1 MMKRKRIFTLLTVF
15 LLLLVTT
22 SVVLAQSD
30 GTVVEA
36 DETIRNDIALFGEDL
51 TVEEGA
57 TVKGNVALFGGNAI
71 ISGTV
76 DGDVVLFG
84 GNLTATSTAVID
96 GDCAILGGSLT
107 DDTDDGLNCD
117 AVSFG
122 AGFAP
127 AISEFAAQFDPP
139 APPEP
144 PTPPEVPQ
152 IPDVEYRRPSAV
164 SQFFGGVA
172 ETAGQTLVM
181 ALLAFG
187 VASLL
192 PNHLTQA
199 EAAARRKPM
208 TSGAIGILT
217 AVAFPVLLALLA
229 ITSAILVL
237 VCIGILGFPII
248 FLLAIGFVA
257 AMIFGWITM
266 GDLVGRWLA
275 EKMNLQNRSLPV
287 TAALGTAA
295 LTFGLGLIGAVP
307 FIIGEGFLTI
317 VIGSIGLGAAT
328 LTRMGTRPYPLYT
341 PTTERPITENPD
353 KINSVLETL
362 PVEDVEDLKDN

>member
-1 MMKRKRIFTLLTVF
+1 MMKQKRIFTLLTVF

-57 TVKGNVALFGGNAI
+57 TVKGNIALFGGNAI

-76 DGDVVLFG
+76 DGDIVLFG
-84 GNLTATSTAVID
+84 GNLTATSTAVVD

-107 DDTDDGLNCD
+107 DDTDEGTNCTT
-117 AVSFG
+117 ASFG
-122 AGFAP
+122 ANFAP
-127 AISEFAAQFDPP
+127 VFSEFASQFDF
-139 APPEP
+139 AP

-152 IPDVEYRRPSAV
+152 IPDVEYRRPSAA

-192 PNHLTQA
+192 PSHLTQV

-248 FLLAIGFVA
+248 FLLAVGFAA
-257 AMIFGWITM
+257 AMILGWITM

-275 EKMNLQNRSLPV
+275 ERMNLQNRSLPV

-295 LTFGLGLIGAVP
+295 LTFGIGLIGALP
-307 FIIGEGFLTI
+307 FMIGEGLISI
-317 VIGSIGLGAAT
+317 VIGSIGLGAVT

-353 KINSVLETL
+353 KISSILETL
-362 PVEDVEDLKDN
+362 PIEDVEDLKDN

>member
-1 MMKRKRIFTLLTVF
+1 MMKQKRIFTLLTVF

-22 SVVLAQSD
+22 SVVLAQSAE

-51 TVEEGA
+51 TIEEGA
-57 TVKGNVALFGGNAI
+57 TVKGDIALFGGNATI
-71 ISGTV
+71 AGTV
-76 DGDVVLFG
+76 DGAIVLFG

-96 GDCAILGGSLT
+96 GDCAIVGGSLT
-107 DDTDDGLNCD
+107 DDTDEGTNCTT
-117 AVSFG
+117 ASFG
-122 AGFAP
+122 DNFAP
-127 AISEFAAQFDPP
+127 AFSEFASQFDF
-139 APPEP
+139 AP

-152 IPDVEYRRPSAV
+152 ISDVEYRRPSAA

-192 PNHLTQA
+192 PGHLTQA
-199 EAAARRKPM
+199 EATVRRQPVA
-208 TSGAIGILT
+208 SGFVGMLT

-229 ITSAILVL
+229 ITSAILVF

-248 FLLAIGFVA
+248 FLLAVGFAA
-257 AMIFGWITM
+257 AMILGWITM

-295 LTFGLGLIGAVP
+295 LTFGIGFIGALP
-307 FIIGEGFLTI
+307 FMIGEGLISI
-317 VIGSIGLGAAT
+317 VIGSIGLGAVT
-328 LTRMGTRPYPLYT
+328 LTRMGTRPYPLYAGYT
-341 PTTERPITENPD
+341 PEKPITEDPD
-353 KINSVLETL
+353 KINAVLETL
-362 PVEDVEDLKDN
+362 PIEDVEDLKNH

>member
-1 MMKRKRIFTLLTVF
+1 MKQKRIFTLFTVI

-30 GTVVEA
+30 EGTIVEA

-51 TVEEGA
+51 TIEEGA
-57 TVKGNVALFGGNAI
+57 TVKGDIALFGGNATI
-71 ISGTV
+71 AGTV
-76 DGDVVLFG
+76 DGAIVLFG
-84 GNLTATSTAVID
+84 GHLTATSTAVID

-107 DDTDDGLNCD
+107 DETDDGLNCD
-117 AVSFG
+117 TVSFG
-122 AGFAP
+122 PNFAP
-127 AISEFAAQFDPP
+127 AISEFAAQFDF
-139 APPEP
+139 APPV
-144 PTPPEVPQ
+144 PPEAPQ
-152 IPDVEYRRPSAV
+152 IPEVEYRRPSAA

-192 PNHLTQA
+192 PSHLTQA

-208 TSGAIGILT
+208 TSGAIGVLT
-217 AVAFPVLLALLA
+217 AVAFPVLLILLA
-229 ITSAILVL
+229 LASAVLVL

-257 AMIFGWITM
+257 AMMLGWITM

-295 LTFGLGLIGAVP
+295 LTFGIGLIGAIP
-307 FIIGEGFLTI
+307 FMIGEGLI
-317 VIGSIGLGAAT
+317 SVVIGSIGLGAVT
-328 LTRMGTRPYPLYT
+328 LTRMGTRPYPLYAAHP
-341 PTTERPITENPD
+341 PTTENPD
-353 KINSVLETL
+353 KINAILETL

>member
-1 MMKRKRIFTLLTVF
+1 MKQKRIFTLLTVF

-57 TVKGNVALFGGNAI
+57 IVKGNVALFGGNAI

-76 DGDVVLFG
+76 DGDIVLFG

-107 DDTDDGLNCD
+107 DDTDEGTNCT
-117 AVSFG
+117 AASFG
-122 AGFAP
+122 DSFAP
-127 AISEFAAQFDPP
+127 AFSEFASQFDFT
-139 APPEP
+139 P

-152 IPDVEYRRPSAV
+152 IPNVEYRRPSAV

-199 EAAARRKPM
+199 ETAARRKPM

-248 FLLAIGFVA
+248 FLLAMGFVA

-275 EKMNLQNRSLPV
+275 ERMNLQNRSLPV

-307 FIIGEGFLTI
+307 FIIGEGFLTV

-341 PTTERPITENPD
+341 PPPDRPITENPD
-353 KINSVLETL
+353 KISSILETL
-362 PVEDVEDLKDN
+362 PIEDVEDLKNN